1 MKLPPLAHPVD
12 MMATADPDEQYF
24 RSIPWCSKLLDDP
37 NFVIIPSLS
46 RQPKESTED
55 SLFAETLK
63 TDDTIGA
70 MLSLCKRPSSEVARI
85 DEVRSLL
92 SLGYRVNGYPT
103 VCHGGI
109 VATLLDEVMGSLV
122 LVNNKLEDL
131 ETSDTVVTAYLK
143 VNYLKP
149 VQTPQTVLVTA
160 HFKEIVGR
168 KYYIEGSVQDYSG
181 TVLASGE
188 ALWLRQNSQ
197 REKL

>member
-1 MKLPPLAHPVD
+1 M
-12 MMATADPDEQYF
+12 
-24 RSIPWCSKLLDDP
+24 
-37 NFVIIPSLS
+37 
-46 RQPKESTED
+46 
-55 SLFAETLK
+55 
-63 TDDTIGA
+63 
-70 MLSLCKRPSSEVARI
+70 
-85 DEVRSLL
+85 
-92 SLGYRVNGYPT
+92 
-103 VCHGGI
+103 
-109 VATLLDEVMGSLV
+109 ATLLDEVMGSLV